1 MAARVLY
8 NMTGINRIRLSE
20 PIPTASVLLC
30 AAQVMK
36 DFILILQSSL
46 SKYIAITNICI
57 RDYGNDD
64 EETML

>member
-1 MAARVLY
+1 
-8 NMTGINRIRLSE
+8 MTGINRIRLSE

-30 AAQVMK
+30 AQVMK